1 MITQKRFEIW
11 SLNFACKCTVA
22 MWSFVRTSV
31 IIVSMMTSS
40 CHDLD
45 TIMIATSTRNNN
57 CNVWYLCGH
66 DSMAFK
72 LGFDIW
78 VSKSRQVRH
87 LRLPF
92 HLFVCLSGSALLS
105 GYRLHRLT
113 NHQTYP
119 KYVSW
124 LSLGTHLLCRAK
136 VNELGHQVKT
146 RSNF

>member
-1 MITQKRFEIW
+1 MITHKRFEIW
-11 SLNFACKCTVA
+11 SLNVAWKCTVA
-22 MWSFVRTSV
+22 MWSFLRISV

-45 TIMIATSTRNNN
+45 TIMIVTSTRNNN
-57 CNVWYLCGH
+57 CNVGYLCGH
-66 DSMAFK
+66 VSMAFK
-72 LGFDIW
+72 LGFDTW
-78 VSKSRQVRH
+78 VSKFRQVRH

-92 HLFVCLSGSALLS
+92 HLFVCLSESTLLS

-124 LSLGTHLLCRAK
+124 LSLETHLLSRAK
-136 VNELGHQVKT
+136 VYELGHQLKT